1 MNQKQ
6 STNQLLEGIRQRN
19 RRVLRL
25 IYEDYFPMINKLIL
39 NNRGTEEDAQDIF
52 QDALSMMYE
61 KAQQDTLHF
70 NCTFKT
76 YLYAVC
82 RNMWLMVLR
91 KKKTEGA
98 MMKDTE
104 NDGVLDNSL
113 IQDMTYARRKQVFK
127 THLENLGE
135 DCQRVLKM
143 FFAGN
148 SLKYIAGQMGF
159 TEAYAKKR
167 KFVCQQKLIAA
178 IEQDVLFRELAEY

>member
-1 MNQKQ
+1 
-6 STNQLLEGIRQRN
+6 
-19 RRVLRL
+19 
-25 IYEDYFPMINKLIL
+25 
-39 NNRGTEEDAQDIF
+39 
-52 QDALSMMYE
+52 
-61 KAQQDTLHF
+61 
-70 NCTFKT
+70 
-76 YLYAVC
+76 
-82 RNMWLMVLR
+82 
-91 KKKTEGA
+91 
-98 MMKDTE
+98 
-104 NDGVLDNSL
+104 
-113 IQDMTYARRKQVFK
+113 VFK

>member
-6 STNQLLEGIRQRN
+6 TTDQLLEGIRQRD
-19 RRVLRL
+19 RRVLRH
-25 IYEDYFPMINKLIL
+25 IYEAYFPMVSKLIQ
-39 NNRGTEEDAQDIF
+39 NNSGSEEDAQDIF

-61 KAQQDTLHF
+61 KIQQDQLHF
-70 NCTFKT
+70 DCAFKT

-91 KKKTEGA
+91 KKKTEGG
-98 MMKDTE
+98 MIKDTE
-104 NDGVLDNSL
+104 NDEVMDNSL

-127 THLENLGE
+127 SHLENLGD
-135 DCQRVLKM
+135 DCQQVLKL
-143 FFAGN
+143 FFAGK
-148 SLKYIAGQMGF
+148 SLRQIAGQMGF

>member
-1 MNQKQ
+1 MV
-6 STNQLLEGIRQRN
+6 S
-19 RRVLRL
+19 RL
-25 IYEDYFPMINKLIL
+25 IQNNK
-39 NNRGTEEDAQDIF
+39 GTEEDAQDIF
-52 QDALSMMYE
+52 QDALSMIYD
-61 KAQQDTLHF
+61 KARQDKLHF
-70 NCTFKT
+70 NCAFKT

-104 NDGVLDNSL
+104 NDEVVDNSL
-113 IQDMTYARRKQVFK
+113 VQDMTLARRRQVFT

-135 DCQRVLKM
+135 DCRRVLKF
-143 FFAGN
+143 FFAGK
-148 SLKYIAGQMGF
+148 SLRQIAELMGF
-159 TEAYAKKR
+159 SEAYAKKR